1 MDPISMTVAS
11 IITGFLVR
19 AADTVSET
27 VGAAVSD
34 AARTISQT
42 VLDKLKTD
50 PNGERTV
57 EKYQSDPEKLE
68 PAIAV
73 AIDNL
78 VAADAAF
85 RAQLDE
91 LVQGYEAAKEDA
103 GGVGVEI
110 RGNVEGSVQYGDHN
124 VQVDRTTGD
133 VRIGRDQGE
142 D

>member
-19 AADTVSET
+19 AAGTVSET
-27 VGAAVSD
+27 VGAAVTD
-34 AARTISQT
+34 AAKSISQT
-42 VLDKLKTD
+42 VLDKLKAAPD
-50 PNGERTV
+50 GERTV
-57 EKYQSDPEKLE
+57 EKYQGDPARLE

-85 RAQLDE
+85 RTQLDE
-91 LVQGYEAAKEDA
+91 LVQGYQAAKEGA

-110 RGNVEGSVQYGDHN
+110 HGIVEGSVQSGDHN
-124 VQVDRTTGD
+124 VQIDRTTGD
-133 VRIGRDQGE
+133 VRIGRDPGE